1 MPVRAASVL
10 RVSTKRQL
18 NDGDGIENQ
27 RRGNA
32 EYARRKG
39 YALVHE
45 FVVAESADG
54 DDRAAFEAAVRRA
67 LDPALRVEV
76 IVFWKVDRISRG
88 GVLPYYTLKAFLAK
102 HGVRVEFATEAIDES
117 ASGELMET
125 LLAGMARFENRQ
137 RVERTIGVARILTK
151 AGYWC
156 RGAPLGFRVA
166 RKEGKPVLAPR
177 DPDQWALV
185 RYGLR
190 KQLEGT
196 ASAAAVCAEL
206 RAKGLVSNKGRPLA
220 RTTWE
225 NVCRSPVY
233 GGLVREA
240 WTGGEFVRAQFD
252 GPLTPDEWHA
262 LQRVLDGRRPSVA
275 LTLPRPPA
283 RPDFPLRRF
292 LRCPACGRFA
302 RGYHARGRHGGRFAY
317 YDCKT
322 RACGF
327 RVKAADAHAAFAE
340 LLARVTPTPELLALF
355 RAGVAAAWEEAV
367 AAERAGNGVLDARRK
382 ELEAEKAQVLA
393 LMKRATDP
401 DLLADL
407 EGEYKRVKA
416 GLSELATQTGASPL
430 GDFDATTVIDHCTGV
445 IGRAV
450 EHWQAWPVDEQT
462 RLQRLVFPAGVD
474 HAELT
479 GGRTPPVSLLYRLI
493 ADPHAAPVELAA
505 QKGQSSN
512 PVFETLID
520 WFRVL
525 GGEKGGC

>member
-1 MPVRAASVL
+1 M
-10 RVSTKRQL
+10 
-18 NDGDGIENQ
+18 
-27 RRGNA
+27 
-32 EYARRKG
+32 
-39 YALVHE
+39 
-45 FVVAESADG
+45 
-54 DDRAAFEAAVRRA
+54 
-67 LDPALRVEV
+67 
-76 IVFWKVDRISRG
+76 
-88 GVLPYYTLKAFLAK
+88 
-102 HGVRVEFATEAIDES
+102 
-117 ASGELMET
+117 
-125 LLAGMARFENRQ
+125 
-137 RVERTIGVARILTK
+137 
-151 AGYWC
+151 
-156 RGAPLGFRVA
+156 
-166 RKEGKPVLAPR
+166 
-177 DPDQWALV
+177 
-185 RYGLR
+185 
-190 KQLEGT
+190 
-196 ASAAAVCAEL
+196 
-206 RAKGLVSNKGRPLA
+206 SNKGRPLA

-292 LRCPACGRFA
+292 LRCPGCRRFA

-340 LLARVTPTPELLALF
+340 LLGRVTPSAELLALF

-407 EGEYKRVKA
+407 EAEYRRVKA

-450 EHWQAWPVDEQT
+450 EHWHIWPVDEQT

-479 GGRTPPVSLLYRLI
+479 GGRTLPVSLLYRLI
-493 ADPHAAPVELAA
+493 ADPQAVPAELAA
-505 QKGQSSN
+505 QKGKSSN

-520 WFRVL
+520 WFRAL
-525 GGEKGGC
+525 GGEKRGC